1 MNSGDAEDYK
11 MLVEGVNYHI
21 IGVVLAQQFRLKD
34 VLNKFG
40 NPGKTSSVKELNQLH
55 DMTTFISFYPKKLTR
70 EDRINALSSIMLLVE
85 KRDGTIEA
93 RTCADGSKQRRDD
106 SYNKN
111 DYAYPT
117 CANNSVMITSALEAK
132 EGRDVAI
139 IYIPGAYLHTYVDK
153 HGKKRIIMLFKG
165 ELEDLMV
172 MVDQKL

>member
-1 MNSGDAEDYK
+1 MNAGDAEDYK
-11 MLVEGVNYHI
+11 ISGEELNYHI
-21 IGVVLAQQFRLKD
+21 IGVLLAQQFILMADLK
-34 VLNKFG
+34 KFG
-40 NPGKTSSVKELNQLH
+40 KPGYKSSVKGMNQLH
-55 DMTTFISFYPKKLTR
+55 DMTTFISLYPKKLTR